1 MGLLARGSVA
11 PGSGGTQ
18 AVFGKMCAASRFGLP
33 GRPLQEAMTDH
44 APAWLFSFVDL
55 AFLLLIA
62 MTQVGVESNGIAME
76 LGEIVIPRIQ
86 SDATQ
91 DLVDGDPLELAEVLG
106 KGLRKHGRQRLRLK
120 ADSFPT
126 ADTRELALQACVQ
139 STELVEVERAE
150 LIPLVMEDI
159 VGCFECFTLR

>member
-1 MGLLARGSVA
+1 
-11 PGSGGTQ
+11 
-18 AVFGKMCAASRFGLP
+18 
-33 GRPLQEAMTDH
+33 MTDH

-91 DLVDGDPLELAEVLG
+91 DLVDGDAKRWQLRVHPTTDELLPPFQLAQPGENLE
-106 KGLRKHGRQRLRLK
+106 
-120 ADSFPT
+120 
-126 ADTRELALQACVQ
+126 
-139 STELVEVERAE
+139 STEARQAVEALREQLAGLHAQGVLKPLLAPHEDSRSQDMLDAVGILEELWPSRRRATVAR
-150 LIPLVMEDI
+150 LLASQ
-159 VGCFECFTLR
+159 